1 MAANTIPLNEA
12 FTVPS
17 GSRILYEYIE
27 LEQYVVNAVSF
38 IRTGIELGQPTILI
52 DTPEQ
57 HSRIRQAIRSG
68 RSERDVAAEG
78 RCIHFLERPEAG
90 SLFEL
95 SEQMEAIL
103 AASPNARL
111 WLHMDCSDP
120 EALSGKQS
128 IDRLKAAVT
137 DAAAGDMV
145 VCACDGTV
153 LSAQAQTELLK
164 KHAYFMTDEQLV
176 PSHLYSGWH
185 GPASFPSLADHLEL
199 RSEADLYKHM
209 LDFVHEVSHEVRNPL
224 TVIRAYAGIL
234 RERTSDESDKIRLST
249 ICDYVD
255 LIHHEISHL
264 VRTEQLLSS
273 GRSWERKLLSPRELL
288 QEATPAIALKARTQ
302 DIRFECCIDLS
313 GEELVLGNPQGFKLI
328 VTNLAENAIKFSD
341 PHREVRVEA
350 AVRLSELVLI
360 VSDEGAGMDDT
371 DLRRLIDHIG
381 QLHLEHGRG
390 MTPYGIGLSMVKKL
404 VDHFGGVI
412 EVESSLGV
420 GTTVTVR
427 LPLTPGSRYR
437 LQ

>member
-1 MAANTIPLNEA
+1 MAANTIPLTEA
-12 FTVPS
+12 FTVPR
-17 GSRILYEYIE
+17 GSRILYEYTGM
-27 LEQYVVNAVSF
+27 EQYVLNAVSF
-38 IRTGIELGQPTILI
+38 IRTGMELGQPTILI

-57 HSRIRQAIRSG
+57 HDRIRRAIRSE
-68 RSERDVAAEG
+68 RPKRDVGAEAC
-78 RCIHFLERPEAG
+78 CIHFLERPEAG

-95 SEQMEAIL
+95 SEQMESIL
-103 AASPNARL
+103 AVSPNVRL
-111 WLHMDCSDP
+111 WVHMDCSDP
-120 EALSGKQS
+120 AALTGEQGVDRFETEAP
-128 IDRLKAAVT
+128 DAVP
-137 DAAAGDMV
+137 GDMI

-153 LSAQAQTELLK
+153 LSAHVQTELLK

-176 PSHLYSGWH
+176 PSHLYTGWH

-199 RSEADLYKHM
+199 RSESDLYKHM
-209 LDFVHEVSHEVRNPL
+209 LDFVHVVSHEVRNPL

-234 RERTSDESDKIRLST
+234 KERTNDEADKIRLAT

-273 GRSWERKLLSPRELL
+273 GRSWERKLLSPKELL
-288 QEATPAIALKARTQ
+288 QEAAPAIALKARTQ
-302 DIRFECCIDLS
+302 DIRFECRIDLS

-341 PHREVRVEA
+341 ANREVRVEA
-350 AVRLSELVLI
+350 AVQLSELVLI

-381 QLHLEHGRG
+381 QLHQEQGCG
-390 MTPYGIGLSMVKKL
+390 ATPYGIGLIMVKKL

-427 LPLTPGSRYR
+427 LPLTPGSRHR
-437 LQ
+437 LG